1 MHGGDTVPHRDNG
14 VRGPRHTPR
23 HSTKVLGDPLVDA
36 LRRAGDGSFVT
47 DPEGRI
53 VLWNAAAEAILG
65 HTATEV
71 LGRSCCTLLSGEGI
85 DGDLRCTLEC
95 AVGAQARRG
104 KPIDTFDMR
113 ARTKAGLAVWINVSV
128 LVVANSRRG
137 GPFILHLFRNV
148 TLRDSRLAF
157 THERPAAVAPHNG
170 GPNGAASLTRREREV
185 LGLMCEGLNT
195 AAMAERLH
203 LSRATVR
210 NHVQSILL
218 KLEVHSRLEAV
229 AHGLRHRLL

>member
-1 MHGGDTVPHRDNG
+1 M
-14 VRGPRHTPR
+14 
-23 HSTKVLGDPLVDA
+23 
-36 LRRAGDGSFVT
+36 RAGDGSFVT
-47 DPEGRI
+47 DPAGRI

-65 HTATEV
+65 HTAAEV
-71 LGRSCCTLLSGEGI
+71 FGRSCCTLLGGEGI
-85 DGDLRCTLEC
+85 DGGSGGTLEC
-95 AVGAQARRG
+95 AIGEQARRG
-104 KPIDTFDMR
+104 KPIATFDMR

-128 LVVANSRRG
+128 LVVASSRRDR
-137 GPFILHLFRNV
+137 PFILHLFRDV
-148 TLRDSRLAF
+148 TRRDERPAF
-157 THERPAAVAPHNG
+157 THQKLAAVPPHNG
-170 GPNGAASLTRREREV
+170 GPNGFASLTRREREV

-229 AHGLRHRLL
+229 AHGLRHRLLSSPRKETT

>member
-1 MHGGDTVPHRDNG
+1 MPHRDNG

-23 HSTKVLGDPLVDA
+23 HTTTVLGDALVDA

-53 VLWNAAAEAILG
+53 VLWNTAAEEILG
-65 HTATEV
+65 HTADEV
-71 LGRSCCTLLSGEGI
+71 FGRSCCTLLGGEGI
-85 DGDLRCTLEC
+85 DGDSGCTLEC
-95 AVGAQARRG
+95 AIGAQARGG
-104 KPIDTFDMR
+104 KSIATFDMR

-148 TLRDSRLAF
+148 TLRDERLAF

-185 LGLMCEGLNT
+185 LGLMREGLNT

-203 LSRATVR
+203 VSRATVR